1 MQRLTEKNRVTVIRD
16 LTEVVPNLKTSFGVI
31 RIGLFGSVIRGEQTN
46 KSDIDILV
54 EFKDEYKTLKNYVA
68 LVDYL
73 ESFFDSKVDLVTLE
87 SLEPYI
93 QQYILNEVVWTP
105 E

>member
-1 MQRLTEKNRVTVIRD
+1 MQRVTEKNRLSIIRH
-16 LTEVVPNLKTSFGVI
+16 LAEVVPTIHTTFGVI

-46 KSDIDILV
+46 KSDVDILV
-54 EFKDEYKTLKNYVA
+54 ELKDEYKTLKNYVA

-87 SLEPYI
+87 SLDPYI
-93 QQYILNEVVWTP
+93 RPYILNEVVWI
-105 E
+105 ER